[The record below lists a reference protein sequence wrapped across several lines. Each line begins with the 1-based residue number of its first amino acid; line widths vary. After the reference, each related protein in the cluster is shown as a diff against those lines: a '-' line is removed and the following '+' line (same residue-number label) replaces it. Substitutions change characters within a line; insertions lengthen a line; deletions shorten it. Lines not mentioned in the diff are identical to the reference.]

1 MCLNVY
7 ANGFGDGKGRHVSVF
22 TCLMKGENDDNLKW
36 PFRGTIAVTL
46 LNQLQ
51 PNNHHLRNIHFVEE
65 IAGDYASRVM
75 KREGATWGTH
85 KLISHNDL
93 KYNEVNNSCYLKG
106 DALYFRIDSVCLLYT
121 SPSPRDRQKSRMPSS
136 A

>member
-22 TCLMKGENDDNLKW
+22 TCLTKGENDDNLKW
-36 PFRGTIAVTL
+36 PFRGTITVTL
-46 LNQLQ
+46 LDQLQ
-51 PNNHHLRNIHFVEE
+51 SNNHCFVKIDYAEE
-65 IAGDYASRVM
+65 ITGDYTSRVM
-75 KREGATWGTH
+75 KGRG
-85 KLISHNDL
+85 
-93 KYNEVNNSCYLKG
+93 
-106 DALYFRIDSVCLLYT
+106 CLLYT